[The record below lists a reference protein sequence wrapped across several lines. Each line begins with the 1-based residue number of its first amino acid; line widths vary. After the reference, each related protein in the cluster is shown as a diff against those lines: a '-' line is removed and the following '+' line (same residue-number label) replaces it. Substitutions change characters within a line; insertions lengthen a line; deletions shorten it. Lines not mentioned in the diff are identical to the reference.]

1 MTRYRK
7 GVSAFGLV
15 QGQQDKLAW
24 LIVLAEGLGEMNID
38 LDDSILMLTDGH
50 QFSRV
55 ALTATDL
62 AGQTPQRSSDAEQAE
77 RLGQQTEGG
86 PA

>member
-15 QGQQDKLAW
+15 QSQQDKLAW

-50 QFSRV
+50 H
-55 ALTATDL
+55 
-62 AGQTPQRSSDAEQAE
+62 PQ
-77 RLGQQTEGG
+77 
-86 PA
+86 P